1 MYGYGFSMV
10 FNSIATAVR
19 AAGEIFNRLTEDG
32 VNIKAV
38 ADALFNR
45 LTEDG
50 MNRTTE
56 DNQQRIIE

>member
-32 VNIKAV
+32 VNRV
-38 ADALFNR
+38 
-45 LTEDG
+45 
-50 MNRTTE
+50 ME

>member
-10 FNSIATAVR
+10 FNSVRTAIS
-19 AAGEIFNRLTEDG
+19 AAGS
-32 VNIKAV
+32 
-38 ADALFNR
+38 LFNR

-50 MNRTTE
+50 INRVME

>member
-10 FNSIATAVR
+10 FNSIATAVK
-19 AAGEIFNRLTEDG
+19 AAGE
-32 VNIKAV
+32 
-38 ADALFNR
+38 LFNR

-50 MNRTTE
+50 INIVME

>member
-32 VNIKAV
+32 I
-38 ADALFNR
+38 NR
-45 LTEDG
+45 V
-50 MNRTTE
+50 ME

>member
-10 FNSIATAVR
+10 FNSIATAVK

-32 VNIKAV
+32 VNRV
-38 ADALFNR
+38 
-45 LTEDG
+45 
-50 MNRTTE
+50 TE